1 MRKQTAILLFVA
13 ALPLTGASQ
22 PRPSSTGDTAHCR
35 SNPDVV
41 AACFSLH
48 GRMSLW
54 NGSPSLRIWRIGT
67 NRMLGVLPSESPII
81 PSALRKYLAFGV
93 RVYGNFVVC
102 PFTAQTSGSMQMVC
116 VQSASRVVI
125 QDLRQD
131 NKGSRVMK
139 LSGTYTLAPNNSVKR
154 TQTR

>member
-1 MRKQTAILLFVA
+1 MRKQIAILLFVA

-22 PRPSSTGDTAHCR
+22 PRPPSIGDTAHCR

-48 GRMSLW
+48 GRISLW

-67 NRMLGVLPSESPII
+67 NRVLGVLPSESPII
-81 PSALRKYLAFGV
+81 PSALRRYLALGV

-102 PFTAQTSGSMQMVC
+102 PFTAQTPGSIQMVC